1 MTKTKIVQ
9 ILREPAMNVHV
20 LIPNI
25 AEEVNYNVDALISN
39 AAEEA
44 SYNVDALISNIAEEA
59 NYNVDALISNPAEEA
74 SYFVDALIYNT
85 VEEAN
90 YNVDAL
96 ISNAAEEASYNMDAL
111 ISNIAEEA
119 NYNVDALISNPA
131 EEASYFVDALIYNTA
146 EEANY
151 NVDHSFPMLLKRQ
164 AIMFMMS
171 LFSSFGDRGKQ
182 DWANC
187 GEGFSDMI
195 EDREPARKTGKK
207 RKSREPA
214 SSMHGNIFEK
224 LGLGEQSG
232 GSIQWSSSEEEGKA
246 TEAPPAAPA
255 SVSKRLRATEA
266 PVNKRP
272 RHASTS
278 ASRPHRQTK
287 ALSNSAKKTS
297 VGKDSFKADTLSK
310 ETMCC
315 DSVASREAEI
325 AGFDSDDD
333 NRLVVDLPEEEAES
347 QPSISSVGS
356 PEKPGTSSRR
366 TASDWLQ
373 SIQLTTPTKTA
384 DQSQTEA
391 PDDSAK
397 KKKKQN
403 KSGLAGQL
411 ARIQQR
417 ERSAVRMWSH
427 QRGKPSPSQDSRSV
441 TMEVLGLETVCSLQL
456 ARCRPALPVPSSEN
470 TPSSQLVLFP
480 DPQAQQLSL
489 SVGARQ
495 QLELGRSQQVLLC
508 TRYCQ
513 LLTPEDPAPP
523 PGANTDTPALLS
535 VAADQSDTH
544 TSTTT
549 TQYTAPVKLTW
560 NCPCVQGEGVVVDEI
575 GGHTAEFSGLIVQD
589 RLTRD
594 RSEAVFSMVDSLW
607 SGKRKAVSQDSASS
621 QVESGEGQG
630 FCYVVSDSEESPG
643 KVSPCPKPLLK
654 SIPLTFTPL
663 ASLPGAL
670 QSGQRRNTQARLL
683 YLHTQVDGM
692 YLDEYSSVRELKQP
706 PRALK
711 SLSSVRLPAFQTSMS
726 AGDLCTVQGTIVEVD
741 EESAYSWEVCVHC
754 GSDQLNTHLGEI
766 QCTACKGMMAEG
778 ITRMKMEVIVS
789 CSPSEATLLQ
799 STIESLLPADE
810 EDDEGYELSSV
821 YSNSLTLPG
830 VGDGEGVRVEVV
842 LPLDEQLR
850 PLDERIGVTDEL
862 VPLVPLAE
870 LFGDVVLDM
879 PRKPG
884 DFLQKSNNTS
894 PDELGLGFELACVNL
909 PELVGDT

>member
-1 MTKTKIVQ
+1 
-9 ILREPAMNVHV
+9 
-20 LIPNI
+20 
-25 AEEVNYNVDALISN
+25 
-39 AAEEA
+39 
-44 SYNVDALISNIAEEA
+44 
-59 NYNVDALISNPAEEA
+59 
-74 SYFVDALIYNT
+74 
-85 VEEAN
+85 
-90 YNVDAL
+90 
-96 ISNAAEEASYNMDAL
+96 
-111 ISNIAEEA
+111 
-119 NYNVDALISNPA
+119 
-131 EEASYFVDALIYNTA
+131 
-146 EEANY
+146 
-151 NVDHSFPMLLKRQ
+151 
-164 AIMFMMS
+164 MMS

-489 SVGARQ
+489 SVGARLKIYPPWQ

-560 NCPCVQGEGVVVDEI
+560 NCPCVQGLCRNMSLCPASQFPTAPGLIQEPSSSKSSSNNPQGKDTNSNVLKSTSHLHTVSTRGSNSTVDCSSGKTVCDSILESIQGRSLEEEDSSSPVLPFRAHVHRCVIQKTENGKKRVCMFVEDPVGLVCQVLLSGEGVVVDEI

-683 YLHTQVDGM
+683 YLHTQDTAKCGYTMYVWDGSIKAPQGYTRVKASPGLYFPNWLTAASGSTCVSLLDLTQQDGM

-789 CSPSEATLLQ
+789 CSPSEATVRLNLLQ

-821 YSNSLTLPG
+821 LHRALGPLPCH
-830 VGDGEGVRVEVV
+830 VTSQSPSPALLSQIE
-842 LPLDEQLR
+842 PL
-850 PLDERIGVTDEL
+850 
-862 VPLVPLAE
+862 
-870 LFGDVVLDM
+870 
-879 PRKPG
+879 
-884 DFLQKSNNTS
+884 S
-894 PDELGLGFELACVNL
+894 
-909 PELVGDT
+909 